1 MLYVA
6 NCELAV
12 ELVYIGDSGAS
23 CIILCLREPIAK
35 DIRLV
40 VAEED
45 GRVPSVYLVETLSYW
60 RKIG

>member
-1 MLYVA
+1 M
-6 NCELAV
+6 